1 MALALMFITA
11 KRSSGITGI
20 GVLLAIAVSAPVGAQ
35 TPAMPAEPLNT
46 AGRPCGA
53 LRALPADVTH
63 YRYEVANRCER
74 PVTFFWR
81 CSATDTEH
89 SLEIP
94 GKATQS
100 ATCVKATAA
109 AGEIVFR
116 FDPPGTGN

>member
-11 KRSSGITGI
+11 KRCSGITGI
-20 GVLLAIAVSAPVGAQ
+20 GVLLAIAVSTPVRAQ
-35 TPAMPAEPLNT
+35 TPAMPAEPLDT

-81 CSATDTEH
+81 CRATDTEH

>member
-1 MALALMFITA
+1 MALDLMFITTTR
-11 KRSSGITGI
+11 RSEII
-20 GVLLAIAVSAPVGAQ
+20 GVLAVLAVIASAPVHAQ
-35 TPAMPAEPLNT
+35 TPAMPTEPLDA
-46 AGRPCGA
+46 AGKPCGA

-81 CSATDTEH
+81 CSAADTEH
-89 SLEIP
+89 SLDVP
-94 GKATQS
+94 GKGTQS

-116 FDPPGTGN
+116 FDPPGAGN

>member
-1 MALALMFITA
+1 MLITA
-11 KRSSGITGI
+11 RRLGITGML
-20 GVLLAIAVSAPVGAQ
+20 VLLAVAVSASVRAQ
-35 TPAMPAEPLNT
+35 TPRMPTEPLDM
-46 AGRPCGA
+46 AGKPCGA

-74 PVTFFWR
+74 PVVFFWR
-81 CSATDTEH
+81 CSAIDTEH
-89 SLEIP
+89 SLDVA

-100 ATCVKATAA
+100 ATCMKETAA

>member
-1 MALALMFITA
+1 MALDLMLITA
-11 KRSSGITGI
+11 RRSGITGML
-20 GVLLAIAVSAPVGAQ
+20 VLLAIAVSAPVRAQ
-35 TPAMPAEPLNT
+35 APPMPTEPLDM
-46 AGRPCGA
+46 AGKPCGA

-74 PVTFFWR
+74 PVVFFWR

-89 SLEIP
+89 SLDVA

-100 ATCVKATAA
+100 ATCMKETAA

>member
-1 MALALMFITA
+1 MALDLMFITA
-11 KRSSGITGI
+11 KRRSGITGMLA
-20 GVLLAIAVSAPVGAQ
+20 GLAIAASMPAHAQ
-35 TPAMPAEPLNT
+35 TSAMPTEPLDT
-46 AGRPCGA
+46 AGKPCGA

-81 CSATDTEH
+81 CSTGDTEH
-89 SLEIP
+89 SLEVP
-94 GKATQS
+94 SKATLS